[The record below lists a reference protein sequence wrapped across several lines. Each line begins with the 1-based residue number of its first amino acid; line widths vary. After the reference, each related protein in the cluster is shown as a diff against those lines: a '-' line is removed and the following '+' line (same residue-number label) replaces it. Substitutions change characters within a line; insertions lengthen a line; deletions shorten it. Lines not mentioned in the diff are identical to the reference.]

1 MHIYCHVKSEK
12 KEKIVA
18 PLLLSCPPILI
29 ITLSLPPSP
38 SAQKIVLANLKPTYT
53 LTDKGKLPYSLKLVK
68 FLPDIDRHKIS
79 LESEKFN
86 LLELHSS

>member
-1 MHIYCHVKSEK
+1 MKSEK
-12 KEKIVA
+12 EKKVA
-18 PLLLSCPPILI
+18 PFTLLLPPLLT

-53 LTDKGKLPYSLKLVK
+53 LTDKGKLPYSLKLVN